1 MRVETK
7 FDAEFDVVSSEPDW
21 PVVLRKMA
29 WLNACIVVSMLAS
42 SVPPQLSKSLSVE
55 K

>member
-7 FDAEFDVVSSEPDW
+7 FEAELDVVSSEPVS
-21 PVVLRKMA
+21 PVALRKMA
-29 WLNACIVVSMLAS
+29 WLNACMVVSMLAS